1 MKTVEKKSNLLT
13 QLAKR
18 KAEEKTKA
26 QAFGKFQS
34 TPSRYGNK
42 TLLGPSWGGRNGQGK
57 P

>member
-1 MKTVEKKSNLLT
+1 MKKVEKKSSLIT

-18 KAEEKTKA
+18 KAEENAKA
-26 QAFGKFQS
+26 QAFGKFHS

-42 TLLGPSWGGRNGQGK
+42 PLLGPSWGGRNGQGK